1 MSTLGQRLRMPA
13 TRAVV
18 LARGLGTRMRAAD
31 ADAMLDPA
39 QAAAADAGLK
49 ALMPIG
55 PAGHPFLDYILS
67 GLADAGFTQAYVV
80 IGPEH
85 EAIRERYASMGP
97 VRPTRIRVVCA
108 IQQKATGTAEAIL
121 AAEPLLAGAPFVVL
135 NGDNYY
141 PVEVLRQLREM
152 PPPGL
157 PAFSAHA
164 LIAGGIPADRIAS
177 FATLD
182 IAQDGH
188 LREVREKPGEG
199 AAREPGTRVSMNL
212 WLLDKEIFQACWE
225 VPLSRRNERE
235 LPEAVQWAVARH
247 GATYH
252 TFPVS
257 APVLDLSGRADIT
270 RVSAALA
277 NVEVSL

>member
-1 MSTLGQRLRMPA
+1 MPA

-31 ADAMLDPA
+31 AAAVLDPA
-39 QAAAADAGLK
+39 QAAAADAGMK
-49 ALMPIG
+49 AMVPLAASG
-55 PAGHPFLDYILS
+55 RPFLDYVLS

-85 EAIRERYASMGP
+85 DAIRARYDAYGP

-108 IQQKATGTAEAIL
+108 VQQKANGTAEAIL

-141 PVEVLRQLREM
+141 PVEVMRQLREM
-152 PPPGL
+152 PVPAL
-157 PAFSAHA
+157 PAFDAQA
-164 LIAGGIPADRIAS
+164 LVAGGIPAERIAS
-177 FATLD
+177 YATLD
-182 IAQDGH
+182 IAEDGH
-188 LREVREKPGEG
+188 LRAISEKPVEG
-199 AAREPGTRVSMNL
+199 AVVQPGSRVSMNL
-212 WLLDKEIFQACWE
+212 WLFDKEIFRACNE

-252 TFPVS
+252 TFPTS
-257 APVLDLSGRADIT
+257 APVLDLSRRADVAA
-270 RVSAALA
+270 VSAALA
-277 NVEVSL
+277 KIEVQL